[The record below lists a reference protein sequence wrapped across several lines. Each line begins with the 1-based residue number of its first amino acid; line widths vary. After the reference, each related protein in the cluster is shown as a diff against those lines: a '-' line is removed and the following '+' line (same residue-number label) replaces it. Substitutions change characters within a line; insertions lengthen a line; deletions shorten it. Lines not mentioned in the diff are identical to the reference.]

1 MVLCSVFQM
10 SIIFEP
16 YLQLLILHSDPGFTM
31 QPKAIN
37 DFNIPNTVVSIAFLS
52 ILAIFLAGCA
62 QQQPLKRTA
71 VNPWEWGAQYR
82 MNQGEIIEGGNRTLY
97 MAGQA
102 AVDANLNV
110 MHAGDIRAQLHL
122 AFDNMEAVLDKAG
135 MELSDV
141 VHVVMYTTDVD
152 QTLANWDVY
161 VERVDRAGIQPPLS
175 LIGVAQLALPGM
187 MVEIEATA
195 IQ

>member
-1 MVLCSVFQM
+1 LDYSFG
-10 SIIFEP
+10 FF
-16 YLQLLILHSDPGFTM
+16 ILHSDLGFTM
-31 QPKAIN
+31 KLKAISV
-37 DFNIPNTVVSIAFLS
+37 FNIPTAVVAIAFLS
-52 ILAIFLAGCA
+52 VFVIFLAGCD
-62 QQQPLKRTA
+62 QQQPLKRTS

-82 MNQGEIIEGGNRTLY
+82 MNQGEIIEGGTRTLY
-97 MAGQA
+97 MSGQA
-102 AVDANLNV
+102 AVDAKLNV
-110 MHAGDIRAQLHL
+110 MHADDIRAQMHL

-141 VHVVMYTTDVD
+141 VHVVLYTTDIE
-152 QTLANWDVY
+152 QTLANWDAY

-187 MVEIEATA
+187 MIEIEATA